1 MQKFQHRHVFDV
13 PELQN
18 DSMDISNDEV
28 YQDELQEQVNV
39 RYVGAQ
45 EMDLLLRD
53 DIDPQILDDNIIQ
66 NNRRI
71 EFVNEEEDDI
81 LDEHYSEEEEAEFVS
96 DEDIDVGY

>member
-1 MQKFQHRHVFDV
+1 
-13 PELQN
+13 
-18 DSMDISNDEV
+18 MDISNDEV

-39 RYVGAQ
+39 SYVGAQ
-45 EMDLLLRD
+45 EMDLLVRD

-66 NNRRI
+66 NSRRT

-81 LDEHYSEEEEAEFVS
+81 LDEQYSEEEEAEFVS